1 MEHLS
6 SEHNGQIVALDR
18 KIDKLGSDLRS
29 EMAQLSI
36 GLRNWFLVTVL
47 SLFVGLGAAAKL
59 MYNVLRS

>member
-36 GLRNWFLVTVL
+36 SLRN
-47 SLFVGLGAAAKL
+47 
-59 MYNVLRS
+59 